1 MRITDNHIMEGL
13 LVANLLFDIV
23 QVKNDLKEIIHQCV
37 YLIYGD
43 KL

>member
-1 MRITDNHIMEGL
+1 MQITDDHIVEGL
-13 LVANLLFDIV
+13 LVANLLFDVV

-37 YLIYGD
+37 YLIYGE